1 MATTPSAPALS
12 DEIARTRRVISAH
25 PNVVEVSP
33 VCRDPKTNAWSIEIA
48 LQLGL
53 PNAWMAE
60 GHSPNGVRA
69 IETVTM
75 WFPATYPLRAPVIR
89 LRQDFDRS
97 LAHVQPDTPD
107 TRPRPCLFDGNL
119 AELVQQR
126 GIAVIL
132 NQLVLWLERA
142 ALQQLIDPE
151 QGWEAVRRDELDDLI
166 IADGDALRAL
176 VTRKGGHAAF
186 VFEYAALI
194 DGGRML
200 HGEVRTDRVTF
211 NPKTVGDL
219 FTRLRPE
226 PKDRWKIGRSIAIV
240 AWPGQDNTGKPVI
253 ADRYRPETVTDIASL
268 KARAADFGCAPG
280 VNSALSWLETCVRTW
295 RLDGT
300 TPIAII
306 LCARRPFHL
315 IGSDSSIELCP
326 YVINIGAP
334 TLLPAGDQ
342 TSVRPAGHRQTVAPT
357 LLRRLSDDPE
367 TTQEEIK
374 WVQLGCG
381 SLGSKIALHLARA
394 GRAPA
399 IVIDRAYLSPHHAA
413 RHALVP
419 RKGGMQV
426 SWIGDKAAA
435 LAEAIAGLGQTA
447 NAVADDVV
455 LITRDK
461 IKAKKH
467 LPKRSWAI
475 VNSTAS
481 LAAREAMGSIARD
494 IQIPRVIETILYS
507 AGTIGV
513 VTVEGPNH
521 NPNTLDL
528 VAETYTIVREQDAL
542 RAVMFAEG
550 AGLTRQ
556 SIGEG
561 CGSLTM
567 PMSDARLSM
576 FAAPM
581 AEAITAMQKAALPD
595 KEGRILLG
603 AIAEDSVSL
612 TWSSYGVAPSTA
624 VRVAGQG
631 GWQVRISGRAEHK
644 IKEEVARWPTVETG
658 GILMGRM
665 SDAARTFYVT
675 DVLPAPDDSKRS
687 AVGFQLGVKGAR
699 KRISDY
705 AESCGY
711 SLFCLGTWHSHLYP
725 SGPSATDH
733 ATAVTVGLARFA
745 PSVLLIHTPGGYAV
759 VLAEASRSTMSGP
772 EAGRSRTGER

>member
-1 MATTPSAPALS
+1 VATAPSAPDSAG
-12 DEIARTRRVISAH
+12 EIARTCRVIGAH
-25 PNVVEVSP
+25 SNVVEVSP
-33 VCRDPKTNAWSIEIA
+33 ARRDTKTGAWSIEVA
-48 LQLGL
+48 LRLGL
-53 PNAWMAE
+53 PNGWMAD
-60 GHSPNGVRA
+60 GRSPNGVRV

-75 WFPATYPLRAPVIR
+75 WFPAAYPLRAPVIR

-97 LAHVQPDTPD
+97 LAHVQPSGPD

-119 AELVQQR
+119 AELVQQQ
-126 GIAVIL
+126 GIAAIL

-151 QGWEAVRRDELDDLI
+151 QGWEPVRRDELDDFVV
-166 IADGDALRAL
+166 ADGTALRTL
-176 VTRKGGHAAF
+176 VTRKGGYATF
-186 VFEYAALI
+186 VLEYAALI

-200 HGEVRTDRVTF
+200 HGEVRTDRLTL

-219 FTRLRPE
+219 FKRFRPE
-226 PKDRWKIGRSIAIV
+226 PEDRWKFGRSIAIV
-240 AWPGQDNTGKPVI
+240 AWPGQDVSGKPVI

-268 KARAADFGCAPG
+268 KARAADYGCAPG
-280 VNSALSWLETCVRTW
+280 LNSALNWLETCVREW
-295 RLDGT
+295 RLDGVV
-300 TPIAII
+300 PIAII

-315 IGSDSSIELCP
+315 IGSDSPIELCP
-326 YVINIGAP
+326 YVTNVGAP
-334 TLLPAGDQ
+334 ALLPAGDQ
-342 TSVRPAGHRQTVAPT
+342 TPVRPAGHRQAVTPT
-357 LLRRLSDDPE
+357 LLRRLSDDTE
-367 TTQEEIK
+367 TAQEEIK

-394 GRAPA
+394 GSAPA

-426 SWIGDKAAA
+426 SWMGDKATA
-435 LAEAIAGLGQTA
+435 LADAIAGLGQTA

-455 LITRDK
+455 SMTRDK

-467 LPKRSWAI
+467 LPKRGWAI

-481 LAAREAMGSIARD
+481 LTAREALGSIPRE

-513 VTVEGPNH
+513 VTVEGPNR
-521 NPNTLDL
+521 NPDTLDL
-528 VAETYTIVREQDAL
+528 MAETYARVREQDTL
-542 RAVMFAEG
+542 RAVMFAES

-581 AEAITAMQKAALPD
+581 AEAIAGMQKTALPGD
-595 KEGRILLG
+595 GGRILLG
-603 AIAEDSVSL
+603 AIGEDGTSL
-612 TWSSYGVAPSTA
+612 TWSSHAVAPSTL
-624 VRVAGQG
+624 VRVEGRG
-631 GWQVRISGRAEHK
+631 GWQVRISGRAENK

-665 SDAARTFYVT
+665 SNAAQSFYVT
-675 DVLPAPDDSKRS
+675 DVLPAPDDSERS
-687 AVGFQLGVKGAR
+687 ASGFWLGVRGAR
-699 KRISDY
+699 KAISDY

-745 PSVLLIHTPGGYAV
+745 PSVLLIHTPGGYAAL
-759 VLAEASRSTMSGP
+759 LADANKAP
-772 EAGRSRTGER
+772 AC